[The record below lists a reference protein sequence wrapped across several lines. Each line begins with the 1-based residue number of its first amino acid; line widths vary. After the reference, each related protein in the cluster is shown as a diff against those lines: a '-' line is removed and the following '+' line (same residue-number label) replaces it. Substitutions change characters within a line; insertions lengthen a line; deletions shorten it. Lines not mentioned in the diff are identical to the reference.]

1 VDVDSGASSGLKNGV
16 AIGELGGVVWM
27 KTTRGGTCGCPVQRK
42 ALGVPFAMLCLIH
55 FYRALLARHMVA
67 LRVRPSVR
75 HKPVLYQND

>member
-67 LRVRPSVR
+67 LSVR
-75 HKPVLYQND
+75 LSVLYQND